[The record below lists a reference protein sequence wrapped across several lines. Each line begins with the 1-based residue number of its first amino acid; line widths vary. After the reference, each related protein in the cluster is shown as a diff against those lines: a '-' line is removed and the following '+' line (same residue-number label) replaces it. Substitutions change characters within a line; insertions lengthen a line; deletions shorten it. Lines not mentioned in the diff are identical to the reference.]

1 MPARLHEGLR
11 LKASGGFLLDTNIL
25 LWILLNKAEKISR
38 PALKIVKAAEPDL
51 HVSIVSVWEIL
62 VKRHAGKLMVAED
75 PDAIIETV
83 RSQEIWRILPLAFN
97 HLSAFNTIDRFT
109 GHTDPFDRMLIA
121 QARAEGL
128 RIVTAGEQFSRYD
141 VEVVW

>member
-97 HLSAFNTIDRFT
+97 HLSALNII
-109 GHTDPFDRMLIA
+109 DRMLIA

-128 RIVTAGEQFSRYD
+128 RIITADEQFSRYD
-141 VEVVW
+141 VDVVW